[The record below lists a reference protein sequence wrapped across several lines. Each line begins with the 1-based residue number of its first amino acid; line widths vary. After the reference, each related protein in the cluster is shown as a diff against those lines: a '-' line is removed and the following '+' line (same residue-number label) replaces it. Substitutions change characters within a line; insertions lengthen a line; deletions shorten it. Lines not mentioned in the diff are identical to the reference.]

1 MKKRYLVKQETHL
14 GPIQRKIL
22 VGQVIEWDQ
31 DSGLMLLDDVEVKGQ
46 GVDTFR
52 GMQTLLTLS
61 ERNPKEPYIVPLDS
75 LPNEK
80 TIGSNLKTD
89 TLCTLPILG
98 CLQAAEIFIGS
109 ANPEW
114 KTVSARQV
122 EFLEKFKR
130 YWINPVKLPE
140 LRSKADVDL
149 AVINKW
155 LKDEGFDI
163 QLDPVDV
170 GFYVASILKLL
181 VEWLKVGKKRNITGK
196 RDGKTYPGV
205 KLKDGVRLYRDLEIH
220 PFSVAHLDTKNGDV
234 VKMAII
240 DAVPEGAFGLHDLTQ
255 TLNKVTSPDQ
265 NKEDVVFPMVE
276 LDVKPNISWICGM
289 KLEEYWIQ
297 QALQQTKF
305 RMNEKGAKVESAV
318 AMSFRKGMAF
328 DAKQPYVIDRPFLL
342 WIERPGMTIPFFAAV
357 LCEDVWR
364 EPKEL

>member
-1 MKKRYLVKQETHL
+1 MTQ
-14 GPIQRKIL
+14 Q
-22 VGQVIEWDQ
+22 
-31 DSGLMLLDDVEVKGQ
+31 
-46 GVDTFR
+46 
-52 GMQTLLTLS
+52 
-61 ERNPKEPYIVPLDS
+61 
-75 LPNEK
+75 
-80 TIGSNLKTD
+80 SNLKTD

-109 ANPEW
+109 ANQEW
-114 KTVSARQV
+114 KTISDRQV

-140 LRSKADVDL
+140 LRSKASL
-149 AVINKW
+149 ELKAINQW
-155 LKDEGFDI
+155 LKDDGFDI
-163 QLDPVDV
+163 QLDPVDA

-196 RDGKTYPGV
+196 RNGTRYPGV
-205 KLKDGVRLYRDLEIH
+205 FLEKGVEIYRDLDIH
-220 PFSVAHLDTKNGDV
+220 PFPVACIDTKNGDV

>member
-1 MKKRYLVKQETHL
+1 MTQK
-14 GPIQRKIL
+14 
-22 VGQVIEWDQ
+22 
-31 DSGLMLLDDVEVKGQ
+31 
-46 GVDTFR
+46 
-52 GMQTLLTLS
+52 
-61 ERNPKEPYIVPLDS
+61 
-75 LPNEK
+75 
-80 TIGSNLKTD
+80 SNLKTD

-109 ANPEW
+109 ANQEW
-114 KTVSARQV
+114 KTISDRQV

-140 LRSKADVDL
+140 LRSKADEDL

-163 QLDPVDV
+163 HLDPVDV

-181 VEWLKVGKKRNITGK
+181 VEWLKVGKKQDITGK
-196 RDGKTYPGV
+196 RDGKNYPGV
-205 KLKDGVRLYRDLEIH
+205 KLKDGVRLYQDLEIH
-220 PFSVAHLDTKNGDV
+220 PFPVAHIDTKNGDV

-255 TLNKVTSPDQ
+255 TLNKVKSPHQ
-265 NKEDVVFPMVE
+265 TEEVIFPMVE

-289 KLEEYWIQ
+289 GLEKFYIQ

-318 AMSFRKGMAF
+318 AMSSRCLAF
-328 DAKQPYVIDRPFLL
+328 KEEQPYVIDRPFLL